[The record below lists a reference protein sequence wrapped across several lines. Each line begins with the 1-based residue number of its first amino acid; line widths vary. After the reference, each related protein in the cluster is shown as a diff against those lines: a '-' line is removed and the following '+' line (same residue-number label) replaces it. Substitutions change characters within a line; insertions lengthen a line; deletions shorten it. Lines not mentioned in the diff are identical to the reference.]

1 MEPEDSS
8 EAVIRRIA
16 YTPILAHD
24 GEHGLSIFGQ
34 QPQDIDLVLADGSV
48 PNLDGIEM
56 VRRMVRTEAPLFLA
70 RVVGRGYLAAKTGSD
85 PGAYQ
90 GLL

>member
-56 VRRMVRTEAPLFLA
+56 VRRMFEPKRHCSWL
-70 RVVGRGYLAAKTGSD
+70 
-85 PGAYQ
+85 
-90 GLL
+90 GL